1 VPKTAPQTFIE
12 MFYVAEMR
20 LTGFFVT
27 LLLASLKT
35 SYAQPPALA
44 SVLLNN
50 SDALKAGL
58 DTVKANRETIHRCMN
73 LKKLE
78 KLEDATLGSKTTPE
92 MEPIIGNTPN
102 VGPQEHLTKATEK
115 AELELQLLRSNST
128 LMALCAGELGLQHEQ
143 QQSGMIGNRKSI
155 CHLFLEH
162 YSDVRV
168 EAIDNSGAISF
179 STSSATAHVLDDRSE
194 LYVLAITLST
204 VFITL

>member
-1 VPKTAPQTFIE
+1 

-20 LTGFFVT
+20 LTGLFVT

-179 STSSATAHVLDDRSE
+179 STSSAAAHVLDDRSE